1 MDMDMERE
9 KLRPLLKLM
18 LNLDIT
24 AMVMEDMDTMDMDME
39 REKLRPLLKLILNL
53 DITTTATTM
62 VMDMEREMLKLN
74 QGIIILAI
82 IKITIIIVTDI
93 LSLFRRIY
101 SLVCKSV
108 GHFEMKLF

>member
-1 MDMDMERE
+1 MLNLDISAMVMEDMDTMDMDMERE

-39 REKLRPLLKLILNL
+39 RE
-53 DITTTATTM
+53 T
-62 VMDMEREMLKLN
+62 LKLN